1 MRVFC
6 GQDLPFSG
14 SPAGKVHAP
23 PVQSSVASVAPKIV
37 PGGKA
42 GASKTDENKIFVWLD
57 CGQLDPNGVGMAV
70 VVQTCFFDAQLPFA
84 PVIGMHTVVANG
96 VPKTMPGQFDGVI
109 CVSVIMG
116 VVPG

>member
-14 SPAGKVHAP
+14 SPAGNVHAP

-42 GASKTDENKIFVWLD
+42 EASKTAENKIFVWLD
-57 CGQLDPNGVGMAV
+57 CGQLAPNGVVGRAA
-70 VVQTCFFDAQLPFA
+70 VVQTCFLEAQLPFA
-84 PVIGMHTVVANG
+84 PVIGIHTVVANG
-96 VPKTMPGQFDGVI
+96 VPKTMPGQFAGVI
-109 CVSVIMG
+109 
-116 VVPG
+116 